1 MLVVVDVV
9 FAIVVGMTPIAS
21 NTTENT
27 IDSKIV
33 VVVGGVVSVVV
44 VVVFVALT
52 VIKAFAEADRVE
64 SGDETTE
71 SPPWRQPYG
80 RSGLASSGFGDV

>member
-21 NTTENT
+21 NTTKNT

-44 VVVFVALT
+44 VVFVALT
-52 VIKAFAEADRVE
+52 VNKAFAEADRVE

>member
-21 NTTENT
+21 NTTKNT

-33 VVVGGVVSVVV
+33 VVVGGVVSVV